1 MSAQPS
7 ASQVR
12 VRELCRECGKERLQT
27 LVRKF
32 DANCKVPW
40 YAMSRAAL
48 TNWLVEHAPETVFDV
63 KVRHAPQVVAKLP
76 CAGASQSGPGLGHFS
91 WIGQLQRI
99 NDVDFWYF
107 VPEKQKRQYKKREK
121 KGTF

>member
-63 KVRHAPQVVAKLP
+63 KARHAPPVVAKLP